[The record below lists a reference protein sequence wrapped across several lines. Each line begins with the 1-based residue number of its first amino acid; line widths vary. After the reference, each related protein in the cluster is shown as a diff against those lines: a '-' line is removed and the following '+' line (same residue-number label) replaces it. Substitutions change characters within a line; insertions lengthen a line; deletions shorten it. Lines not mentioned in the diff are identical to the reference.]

1 MSQEERDRLHW
12 LKLTR
17 EKKITQKVAAERM
30 GVSARW
36 VRKLL
41 RKLKRNGDRAV
52 VHGLRKRPSN
62 RKIAEAVRQRAIE
75 LVRSEYSDF
84 GPTLASEY
92 LSENYALEV
101 SKETLRKWMIEAKLW
116 RAKQATMSEV
126 HVWRPRRECYGE
138 LVQWDTSEHDWLEG
152 RGPKL
157 YLVAMIDDA
166 TSRALAR
173 LVEHDTTAEN
183 MRLLWRWLEQFGRP
197 LEYYTDKAGLFQ
209 VNRPLHHN
217 KHVEETPP
225 LTQIGRALKELG
237 VGWIAA
243 HSPQAKGRVERNF
256 GTAQDRLV
264 KGMRVAGVNT
274 MEQANQY
281 LQEDYLVW
289 WDRELTVEPANA
301 DDAHRPLE
309 KSHQLAASL
318 SHVEM
323 RQVRNDY
330 TLRWNGELYQIERQ
344 AIVSGLRGAAMRVEK
359 RLDGSVAVRYGERY
373 LTVRPCAVAG
383 KPAPVQPVEARRA
396 SQRASESAVGPP
408 HIEAKPALKPPPRPP
423 GKRSEWN
430 KNFELKRAPK
440 IWQAARA
447 SGARRAEEP
456 W

>member
-1 MSQEERDRLHW
+1 MSQEERDHLHW

-62 RKIAEAVRQRAIE
+62 RKIAEAVRQRTME
-75 LVRSEYSDF
+75 LVRTEYSDF

-92 LSENYALEV
+92 LSENYAIEV
-101 SKETLRKWMIEAKLW
+101 SKETLRKWMIEARLW
-116 RAKQATMSEV
+116 RATRAKMTEV
-126 HVWRPRRECYGE
+126 HVWRPRRECFGE

-183 MRLLWRWLEQFGRP
+183 MRLLWSWLDQFGRP
-197 LEYYTDKAGLFQ
+197 LDYYTDKAGLFQ

-217 KHVEETPP
+217 KHLEETPP

-237 VGWIAA
+237 IGWIAA
-243 HSPQAKGRVERNF
+243 HSPQAKGRIERFF

-264 KGMRVAGVNT
+264 KGLRKAGASTLEAANEYLERV
-274 MEQANQY
+274 Y
-281 LQEDYLVW
+281 LPMWNE
-289 WDRELTVEPANA
+289 RFTVEAANRS
-301 DDAHRPLE
+301 DAHRQLLKQQE
-309 KSHQLAASL
+309 LAAIL
-318 SHVEM
+318 SHVEE
-323 RQVRNDY
+323 RVISNDY
-330 TLRWNGELYQIERQ
+330 TFQFGPEHYQIQKRS
-344 AIVSGLRGAAMRVEK
+344 IVPRMRGAQLRVEV
-359 RLDGSVAVRYGERY
+359 RLDGTLAARWEGKYVEIARCPERRRVKPERVRRPKRAAGGGERK
-373 LTVRPCAVAG
+373 VN
-383 KPAPVQPVEARRA
+383 RA
-396 SQRASESAVGPP
+396 WMDGF
-408 HIEAKPALKPPPRPP
+408 
-423 GKRSEWN
+423 W
-430 KNFELKRAPK
+430 
-440 IWQAARA
+440 
-447 SGARRAEEP
+447 EEP
-456 W
+456 AAPLWLAIKQSNRGK

>member
-1 MSQEERDRLHW
+1 MHEERIEMSQEERDRLHW

-41 RKLKRNGDRAV
+41 RKLKRNGDGAV
-52 VHGLRKRPSN
+52 VYGLRKRPSN

-116 RAKQATMSEV
+116 RAKQATMNEV

-243 HSPQAKGRVERNF
+243 QSPQAKGRIERFF

-264 KGMRVAGVNT
+264 KGLRKAGAST
-274 MEQANQY
+274 RQAAN
-281 LQEDYLVW
+281 DYLERVYLPMW
-289 WDRELTVEPANA
+289 NERFTVEPANGS
-301 DDAHRPLE
+301 DAHRPLLKQHE
-309 KSHQLAASL
+309 LAAML
-318 SHVEM
+318 SHVEE
-323 RQVRNDY
+323 RVIRNDY
-330 TLRWNGELYQIERQ
+330 TFQFGAEHYQIQKRS
-344 AIVSGLRGAAMRVEK
+344 IVPRMRGAPLRVEV
-359 RLDGSVAVRYGERY
+359 RLDGTLVARWEGQYVEIARCRERQRVKPER
-373 LTVRPCAVAG
+373 TRRP
-383 KPAPVQPVEARRA
+383 KR
-396 SQRASESAVGPP
+396 AVGGGKVNRAWMDGFW
-408 HIEAKPALKPPPRPP
+408 ERPAAPL
-423 GKRSEWN
+423 W
-430 KNFELKRAPK
+430 RA
-440 IWQAARA
+440 IQQSNRG
-447 SGARRAEEP
+447 S
-456 W
+456 

>member
-1 MSQEERDRLHW
+1 MHEERIEMTQEERDRLHW

-41 RKLKRNGDRAV
+41 RKLKRNGDGRV
-52 VHGLRKRPSN
+52 VDGLRKRPMK
-62 RKIAEAVRQRAIE
+62 RKSGEAVRQRAIE
-75 LVRSEYSDF
+75 LVHSEYGDF

-116 RAKQATMSEV
+116 RAKPATISEV
-126 HVWRPRRECYGE
+126 HVWRPRRECLGE

-166 TSRALAR
+166 TSRAMAR

-209 VNRPLHHN
+209 GNRPLHHN
-217 KHVEETPP
+217 KRLEETPP
-225 LTQIGRALKELG
+225 RTQIGRALKELG

-243 HSPQAKGRVERNF
+243 HSPQAKGRIERFF

-264 KGMRVAGVNT
+264 KGMRKAGSST
-274 MEQANQY
+274 PEAANEY
-281 LQEDYLVW
+281 LERVDLPMW
-289 WDRELTVEPANA
+289 NELFTDEPADHN
-301 DDAHRPLE
+301 DSH
-309 KSHQLAASL
+309 HQL
-318 SHVEM
+318 
-323 RQVRNDY
+323 
-330 TLRWNGELYQIERQ
+330 
-344 AIVSGLRGAAMRVEK
+344 
-359 RLDGSVAVRYGERY
+359 
-373 LTVRPCAVAG
+373 
-383 KPAPVQPVEARRA
+383 
-396 SQRASESAVGPP
+396 
-408 HIEAKPALKPPPRPP
+408 LKPH
-423 GKRSEWN
+423 
-430 KNFELKRAPK
+430 ELATT
-440 IWQAARA
+440 
-447 SGARRAEEP
+447 
-456 W
+456 

>member
-1 MSQEERDRLHW
+1 MHEERIEMSQEERDRLHW

-126 HVWRPRRECYGE
+126 HVWRPRRECCGE

-157 YLVAMIDDA
+157 YLVEMIDDA
-166 TSRALAR
+166 TSRAVAR

-183 MRLLWRWLEQFGRP
+183 MRLLWGWLEQFGRP

-243 HSPQAKGRVERNF
+243 QSPQAKGRIERFF

-264 KGMRVAGVNT
+264 KGLRKAGAST
-274 MEQANQY
+274 RQAAN
-281 LQEDYLVW
+281 DYLERVYLPMW
-289 WDRELTVEPANA
+289 NERFTVEPANGS
-301 DDAHRPLE
+301 DAHRPLLKQHE
-309 KSHQLAASL
+309 LAAML
-318 SHVEM
+318 SHVEE
-323 RQVRNDY
+323 RVIRNDY
-330 TLRWNGELYQIERQ
+330 TFQFGAGRYQIQKSSIAPRM
-344 AIVSGLRGAAMRVEK
+344 RGAPLRVEV
-359 RLDGSVAVRYGERY
+359 RLDGTLAARWEGQYVEIARCPEGRRVKPER
-373 LTVRPCAVAG
+373 
-383 KPAPVQPVEARRA
+383 ARRA
-396 SQRASESAVGPP
+396 
-408 HIEAKPALKPPPRPP
+408 
-423 GKRSEWN
+423 
-430 KNFELKRAPK
+430 KRAAGGERKVNRAWMDGFWERP
-440 IWQAARA
+440 AAPMWLAIQQSNRG
-447 SGARRAEEP
+447 S
-456 W
+456 